1 MDTKYTCLTGSS
13 STSIKSSKKKM
24 RIADLSKHRYFR
36 EPWALT
42 FAGGADFEERRPR
55 VTSKDPVPE
64 FLGVSRIAIS
74 REVRA
79 LVRFIRFSGGLESFV
94 SQQAWLAKGMGKV
107 PAGIDPVAFVRHRL
121 DYLLYLTHMTGAG
134 AAKRRLRQI
143 VGRPSRYL
151 LPILQ
156 RSPENV
162 ASLRKLKR
170 APKVETVAQYLTRG
184 GSIKV
189 YSAPQVYLDK
199 DGWAHGRV
207 RLIREIVAGQVQI
220 AA

>member
-1 MDTKYTCLTGSS
+1 MDTKNVCRQ
-13 STSIKSSKKKM
+13 IKQGQAKNQKKK
-24 RIADLSKHRYFR
+24 RITDLSKHRYFR

-55 VTSKDPVPE
+55 VKGSVPE
-64 FLGVSRIAIS
+64 FLGVSRIAVS

-94 SQQAWLAKGMGKV
+94 SQQAWLANGMGKV
-107 PAGIDPVAFVRHRL
+107 PAGVDPVAFVRNRL
-121 DYLLYLTHMTGAG
+121 DYLLYLAHMTRAG
-134 AAKRRLRQI
+134 AAKRRLRQF
-143 VGRPSRYL
+143 VGRPWRYSF
-151 LPILQ
+151 PILP

-162 ASLRKLKR
+162 IPLRKVKR
-170 APKVETVAQYLTRG
+170 VPTTETVGQYLARG

-189 YSAPQVYLDK
+189 YSAPRVYVDK
-199 DGWAHGRV
+199 DGWARREAQLV
-207 RLIREIVAGQVQI
+207 REIMAGQVQM

>member
-1 MDTKYTCLTGSS
+1 MDTKYTCLTGNS
-13 STSIKSSKKKM
+13 STLTKSSKKKT
-24 RIADLSKHRYFR
+24 RIADLSKHRYLR

-94 SQQAWLAKGMGKV
+94 SQQAWLSKGMGKV
-107 PAGIDPVAFVRHRL
+107 PAGIDPVDFVRYRL
-121 DYLLYLTHMTGAG
+121 DHLLYLAHMTGAG
-134 AAKRRLRQI
+134 VAKRRLKQFLTHA
-143 VGRPSRYL
+143 GRYIMPTLSPST
-151 LPILQ
+151 
-156 RSPENV
+156 ENV
-162 ASLRKLKR
+162 IPIRRAKR
-170 APKVETVAQYLTRG
+170 APAFETVDQFLARG

-189 YSAPQVYLDK
+189 YSVPQVYMDK
-199 DGWAHGRV
+199 DGWAFGRA
-207 RLIREIVAGQVQI
+207 RLIREIVCGQVKMV
-220 AA
+220 A